1 MTSYYL
7 SARIRATDPNRL
19 DETRQK
25 LVELQTVTRTEPDCH
40 EFRVLE
46 DTERR
51 GDFILWEHWN
61 GKAGLEAHYAAEH
74 TQNYLARELTDVIE
88 ITELNALEA

>member
-1 MTSYYL
+1 MTPYYL
-7 SARIRATDPNRL
+7 CARIRATDLQRL

-25 LVELQTVTRTEPDCH
+25 LIELQTVTRKEPACH
-40 EFRVLE
+40 EFRILE
-46 DTERR
+46 DKERK
-51 GDFILWEHWN
+51 GDFLLWERWE

-74 TQNYLARELTDVIE
+74 TGNYLAQKLTDIVE